1 MLRQIFLRPST
12 NVSLIEER
20 QVSITVF
27 TRPDNEAALAGMC
40 KHLKGIKNVRTL
52 TGKLRKG
59 GAGGT
64 SKGGGIAKSIWQG
77 LQKVR
82 NCSNLRYL
90 ILTHITSLLIMPS

>member
-12 NVSLIEER
+12 NIMLIEER
-20 QVSITVF
+20 QATITSF
-27 TRPDNEAALAGMC
+27 TRPDNELGLAAIC
-40 KHLKGIKNVRTL
+40 KHLKGVKNVRTL

-77 LQKVR
+77 LQKV
-82 NCSNLRYL
+82 CDCFDVGHA
-90 ILTHITSLLIMPS
+90 ILTHTTSLLIMPS

>member
-12 NVSLIEER
+12 NITLIEER
-20 QVSITVF
+20 QATITVF
-27 TRPDNEAALAGMC
+27 TRPDNEVALAGMC

-77 LQKVR
+77 LQKVCDCFDLGR
-82 NCSNLRYL
+82 PT
-90 ILTHITSLLIMPS
+90 LTHTVSLRIMPS